1 MREEPELFAEI
12 QETCVAYNL
21 AKAYK
26 AVNRMYEE
34 ELREVNLTNSQF
46 AILVTLARYGRMSS
60 HHIADRVGSDPST
73 ISRNMELLERREL
86 VERTIDSRDR
96 RVRVYSITDAAEQ
109 VLNDGIERWK
119 RAQRKAVRLLG
130 RPFWR
135 NSRRRLKRL
144 ISG

>member
-1 MREEPELFAEI
+1 MREEPELYTTI
-12 QETCVAYNL
+12 QENCVAYNL

-46 AILVTLARYGRMSS
+46 AILVTLARFGKMSS
-60 HHIADRVGSDPST
+60 HRIAEQVGSDPST
-73 ISRNMELLERREL
+73 ISRNMDLLERRGL
-86 VERTIDSRDR
+86 VSRHIDSKDR
-96 RVRVYSITDAAEQ
+96 RVRVYAITADAEE
-109 VLNDGIERWK
+109 VLQAGVQRWK
-119 RAQRKAVRLLG
+119 RAQRKALRLLG

-144 ISG
+144 QG